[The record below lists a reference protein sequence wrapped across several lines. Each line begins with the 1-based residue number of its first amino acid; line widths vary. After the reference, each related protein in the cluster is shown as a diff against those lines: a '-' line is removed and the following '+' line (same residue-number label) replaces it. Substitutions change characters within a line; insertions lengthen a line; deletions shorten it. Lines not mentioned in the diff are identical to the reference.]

1 MPVEIL
7 EIVVRANV
15 QENNGEAIAANTTA
29 SNTPLSASTKE
40 KIIQQC
46 VEQVLAILQHNKER

>member
-15 QENNGEAIAANTTA
+15 QEADTNVAAVNTVSNAATNNGNA
-29 SNTPLSASTKE
+29 KE
-40 KIIQQC
+40 KIIQEC

>member
-15 QENNGEAIAANTTA
+15 QEPEGAPTPLPTNNGIEDN
-29 SNTPLSASTKE
+29 NFQR
-40 KIIQQC
+40 QQLIEEC
-46 VEQVLAILQHNKER
+46 VEQVLEILRHKGER

>member
-15 QENNGEAIAANTTA
+15 QEQDAALLPGAMDNA
-29 SNTPLSASTKE
+29 AEDDNFQR
-40 KIIQQC
+40 QQLIEEC
-46 VEQVLAILQHNKER
+46 VEQVLEILRRKEER

>member
-15 QENNGEAIAANTTA
+15 QEADTAAAAINTTA
-29 SNTPLSASTKE
+29 NGAAINSNAKE
-40 KIIQQC
+40 KIIQEC
-46 VEQVLAILQHNKER
+46 VEQVLAILQHSKER

>member
-15 QENNGEAIAANTTA
+15 QEQQAA
-29 SNTPLSASTKE
+29 PQSASTGAGGDNDFAK
-40 KIIQQC
+40 QQLVEEA
-46 VEQVLAILQHNKER
+46 VEQMLEVQRRKEER

>member
-15 QENNGEAIAANTTA
+15 QEPGATVATAANTGQE
-29 SNTPLSASTKE
+29 SDF
-40 KIIQQC
+40 QQQQLIEEA
-46 VEQVLAILQHNKER
+46 VEQMLEVLRRREER

>member
-7 EIVVRANV
+7 EIVVRAHV
-15 QENNGEAIAANTTA
+15 QEQDAAAVVANNANHGTSVN
-29 SNTPLSASTKE
+29 SNTKE
-40 KIIQQC
+40 KIIQEC

>member
-15 QENNGEAIAANTTA
+15 QEPGTIP
-29 SNTPLSASTKE
+29 TPSPTDNSVE
-40 KIIQQC
+40 KDNFKRHELIEEC
-46 VEQVLAILQHNKER
+46 VEKVLEILRRREER

>member
-15 QENNGEAIAANTTA
+15 QEQAATPGAATTGNTGEDDNFQ
-29 SNTPLSASTKE
+29 K
-40 KIIQQC
+40 QQQIEEA
-46 VEQVLAILQHNKER
+46 VEQMLEVLRRKEER

>member
-15 QENNGEAIAANTTA
+15 QEQATTANTASANIAARQN
-29 SNTPLSASTKE
+29 NLPQQQ
-40 KIIQQC
+40 IIEEA
-46 VEQVLAILQHNKER
+46 VEQMLEILRRKEER

>member
-15 QENNGEAIAANTTA
+15 QEQPAHNTTA
-29 SNTPLSASTKE
+29 ASNGAGPGE
-40 KIIQQC
+40 VQQQQIIEEA
-46 VEQVLAILQHNKER
+46 VEQMLEILRRKEER

>member
-15 QENNGEAIAANTTA
+15 QEHDAAVANA
-29 SNTPLSASTKE
+29 SSNQSFLNSNSKE
-40 KIIQQC
+40 KIIQEC
-46 VEQVLAILQHNKER
+46 VEQVLAILQQKKER

>member
-15 QENNGEAIAANTTA
+15 QEQGATQSAAATGNAGEDDNFQ
-29 SNTPLSASTKE
+29 K
-40 KIIQQC
+40 QQLVEEA
-46 VEQVLAILQHNKER
+46 VEQMLEVLRRKEER